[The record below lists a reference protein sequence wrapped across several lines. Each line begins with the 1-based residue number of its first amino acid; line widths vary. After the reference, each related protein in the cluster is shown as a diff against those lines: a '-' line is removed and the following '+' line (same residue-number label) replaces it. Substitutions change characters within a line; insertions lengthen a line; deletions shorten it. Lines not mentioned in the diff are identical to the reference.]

1 MRLSQAVQAYLL
13 ARRSDWAPVTRRNL
27 RRDLT
32 RTANDIGPDILVR
45 MVKRKHVEGWLSGL
59 TSSPA
64 TIRVRLSTF
73 RQFCRWCLL
82 HGYMKNDPT
91 LGIRGPRQP
100 RPMPREL
107 SHEEVE
113 KLLCSLPDARAEVIV
128 MLGLVQGL
136 RRSSISAQL
145 REDIDLTG
153 RMMLVTWTKNNAQ
166 LWLPLLEDTAQAIEA
181 YYRELPGNTGPLVRS
196 QSHPERGIAPFT
208 IGELIAGWMR
218 DAGVK
223 LHAGDGRSAHAL
235 RHTRAGTM
243 LDDGADIRE
252 VQAALGHESL
262 GSTYIYLRRR
272 HADSALRDAMGR
284 RRYRDAS

>member
-1 MRLSQAVQAYLL
+1 MHPVAYVPFADHNATSPEGPTVTEGDAFMRLSQAVQAYLA
-13 ARRSDWAPVTRRNL
+13 ARRSELAPITRKNL

-32 RTANDIGPDILVR
+32 RTANTIGPDMLVR
-45 MVKRKHVEGWLSGL
+45 MVKRKHVEKWLAEM

-64 TIRVRLSTF
+64 TIRVRLSIF

-82 HGYMKNDPT
+82 HGYMKTDPT
-91 LGIRGPRQP
+91 LGLRGPRQP

-107 SHEEVE
+107 SNVEVE

-136 RRSSISAQL
+136 RRSSIAAQL

-153 RMMLVTWTKNNAQ
+153 RMMLVTWTKGNSQ
-166 LWLPLLEDTAQAIEA
+166 LWLPLLEDTATAIET
-181 YYRELPGNTGPLVRS
+181 YYREVPGNTGPLIRS
-196 QSHPERGIAPFT
+196 ELHPVRGIAPFT
-208 IGELIAGWMR
+208 IGELISRWMR

-235 RHTRAGTM
+235 RH
-243 LDDGADIRE
+243 
-252 VQAALGHESL
+252 
-262 GSTYIYLRRR
+262 
-272 HADSALRDAMGR
+272 
-284 RRYRDAS
+284 